1 METMKE
7 ERQSSNE
14 ELERMTAELSR
25 HTEELCKPGWF
36 LSAVLV
42 SVGGTLDGKSDSENM
57 VLIDAHNRTGK

>member
-1 METMKE
+1 
-7 ERQSSNE
+7 
-14 ELERMTAELSR
+14 MTAELSR